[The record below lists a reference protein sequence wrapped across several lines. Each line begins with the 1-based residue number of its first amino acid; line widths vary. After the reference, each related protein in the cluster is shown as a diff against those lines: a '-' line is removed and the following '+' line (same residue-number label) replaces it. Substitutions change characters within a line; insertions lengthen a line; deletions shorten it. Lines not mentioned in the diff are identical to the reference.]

1 LTGGIFLIRDKG
13 KLVEMTEKAYDSE
26 DLLQKL
32 LEDYPNL
39 LAGDQIDK
47 ESPRRWLLIAREM
60 NLASEQD
67 GPSRWSVDH
76 LFLDQ
81 DGIPTIIEVKRS
93 SDTRIRREVV
103 GQMLEYASNGVVY
116 WPVEQLRSTYQTYW
130 EDKGQD
136 PKQVLTDFLG
146 PDKDHDQFWQTV
158 KTNLQ
163 AGKVRMV
170 FVADE
175 IPSELRRVVE
185 FLNEQMDPAEVLAV
199 EMKQYVGEGLQT
211 LVPRV
216 IGQTEEAVQKKAVGA
231 KNKFQ
236 WDETSF
242 FKAIEERQGLEDAKV
257 ARRILDW
264 AKDRKLKL
272 WWGQGAKDG
281 SFFPMVPIT
290 GDDQVTI
297 SVWTYGRLEVQFMWL
312 RNRSPFNDIN
322 KRMELL
328 RRFNEIP
335 GVSLPQDSIEKRPSI
350 QLARFHKDNTIS
362 KLLDILDWLIAELK
376 WT

>member
-1 LTGGIFLIRDKG
+1 
-13 KLVEMTEKAYDSE
+13 
-26 DLLQKL
+26 
-32 LEDYPNL
+32 
-39 LAGDQIDK
+39 
-47 ESPRRWLLIAREM
+47 M

>member
-1 LTGGIFLIRDKG
+1 MTGGIFLIRDKG